1 MPWGPGVA
9 GRPGET
15 VAAVAVGGP
24 PARGPRELRER
35 PVRLRGSRVARAL
48 LRLLGWRLQ
57 FDGLAA
63 PQGVIVVYPHTSNW
77 DFPVAV
83 LAKWGVGIP
92 VTFWGK
98 DTLFDVPLLGRWLR
112 HLGGLPVARHTPQG
126 AVGQMIAAMRAARE
140 QGRFLWL
147 ALAPEGTRSRAQGW
161 RLGFYR
167 VAREADVPVALVFLD
182 FGRRAV
188 GFDSFWRLSGDVPAD
203 FAVLSERLR
212 DVRGLRPGLAAPVRP
227 L

>member
-1 MPWGPGVA
+1 VSPVSRA
-9 GRPGET
+9 R
-15 VAAVAVGGP
+15 AAEAADL
-24 PARGPRELRER
+24 PARGPSELHER
-35 PVRLRGSRVARAL
+35 PVRLRGSRLARAL

-126 AVGQMIAAMRAARE
+126 AVGQMIAAMREARA

-147 ALAPEGTRSRAQGW
+147 ALAPEGTRARAQGW

-167 VAREADVPVALVFLD
+167 VAHEADVPVALVLLD
-182 FGRRAV
+182 FGRRV
-188 GFDSFWRLSGDVPAD
+188 IGFDSFWRLSGDVAAD
-203 FAVLSERLR
+203 FAVLAERLR